1 MKIGILVAM
10 SVEFNQLFRLME
22 DKSTA
27 SEGGTEFTTGK
38 IGQHEIIL
46 MQCGIGKVNAAM
58 GTTLLIRHF
67 APDCI
72 ISTGCA
78 GGIDARLSVMDV
90 VVSREL
96 VYHDVDCG
104 TTLGC
109 ELGQVQGL
117 PLRFQGDRR
126 LVDAATGLD
135 TTTQIHA
142 GLICTGDQFIT
153 SRETLDKIKQ
163 NFPDGLAVDMES
175 AAIAQVCYLQ
185 GVPFVSFRVISD
197 TPGADGHQQQYE
209 GFWTDMADRSF
220 GVTRDFINGL
230 C

>member
-1 MKIGILVAM
+1 MA
-10 SVEFNQLFRLME
+10 VEFDQLAKLME
-22 DKSTA
+22 DKATA
-27 SEGGTEFTTGK
+27 SEGGAQFTTGK
-38 IGQHEIIL
+38 IGKHNIVL
-46 MQCGIGKVNAAM
+46 MQCGIGKVNAAV

-78 GGIDARLSVMDV
+78 GGIDECLNVMDV

-104 TTLGC
+104 VTLGC

-117 PLRFQGDRR
+117 PLRFQGDTR
-126 LVDAATGLD
+126 LVEAATKLE
-135 TTTQIHA
+135 TNTHIHA

-153 SRETLDKIKQ
+153 SRKALDKIKQ

-197 TPGADGHQQQYE
+197 TPGADEHQKQYE

-220 GVTRDFINGL
+220 GISRSFIFAL
-230 C
+230 

>member
-1 MKIGILVAM
+1 MTIGILVAM
-10 SVEFNQLFRLME
+10 AVEFDQLAKLME
-22 DKSTA
+22 DKATA
-27 SEGGTEFTTGK
+27 SEGGAQFTTGK
-38 IGQHEIIL
+38 IGKHNIVL
-46 MQCGIGKVNAAM
+46 MQCGIGKVNAAV

-67 APDCI
+67 TPDCI

-78 GGIDARLSVMDV
+78 GGIDECLNVMDV

-104 TTLGC
+104 VTLGC

-117 PLRFQGDRR
+117 PLRFQGDTR
-126 LVDAATGLD
+126 LVEAATKLE
-135 TTTQIHA
+135 TNTHIHA

-153 SRETLDKIKQ
+153 SRKALDKIKQ

-197 TPGADGHQQQYE
+197 TPGADEHQKQYE

-220 GVTRDFINGL
+220 GISRSFIFAL
-230 C
+230 

>member
-1 MKIGILVAM
+1 MA
-10 SVEFNQLFRLME
+10 VEFDQLAKLME
-22 DKSTA
+22 DKATA
-27 SEGGTEFTTGK
+27 SEGGAQFTTGK
-38 IGQHEIIL
+38 IGKHNIVL
-46 MQCGIGKVNAAM
+46 MQCGIGKVNAAV

-67 APDCI
+67 TPDCI

-78 GGIDARLSVMDV
+78 GGIDECLNVMDV
-90 VVSREL
+90 VVSCEL

-104 TTLGC
+104 VTLGC

-117 PLRFQGDRR
+117 PLRFQGDTR
-126 LVDAATGLD
+126 LVEAATKLE
-135 TTTQIHA
+135 TNTHIHA

-153 SRETLDKIKQ
+153 SRKALDKIKQ

-197 TPGADGHQQQYE
+197 TPGADEHQKQYE

-220 GVTRDFINGL
+220 GISRSFIFAL
-230 C
+230 

>member
-1 MKIGILVAM
+1 MTIGILVAM
-10 SVEFNQLFRLME
+10 AVEFDQLAKLME
-22 DKSTA
+22 DKATA
-27 SEGGTEFTTGK
+27 SEGGAQFTTGK
-38 IGQHEIIL
+38 IGKHNIVL
-46 MQCGIGKVNAAM
+46 MQCGIGKVNAAV

-78 GGIDARLSVMDV
+78 GGIDECLNVMDV

-104 TTLGC
+104 VTLGC

-117 PLRFQGDRR
+117 PLRFQGDTR
-126 LVDAATGLD
+126 LVEAATKLE
-135 TTTQIHA
+135 TNTHIHA

-153 SRETLDKIKQ
+153 SRKALDKIKQ

-197 TPGADGHQQQYE
+197 TPGADEHQKQYE

-220 GVTRDFINGL
+220 GISRSFIFAL
-230 C
+230 

>member
-1 MKIGILVAM
+1 MTIGILVAM
-10 SVEFNQLFRLME
+10 AVEFDQLAKLME
-22 DKSTA
+22 DKATA
-27 SEGGTEFTTGK
+27 SEGGAQFTTGK
-38 IGQHEIIL
+38 IGKHNIVL
-46 MQCGIGKVNAAM
+46 MQCGIGKVNAAV

-67 APDCI
+67 TPDCI

-78 GGIDARLSVMDV
+78 GGIDECLNVMDV

-104 TTLGC
+104 VTLGC

-117 PLRFQGDRR
+117 PLRFQGDTR
-126 LVDAATGLD
+126 LVEAATKLE
-135 TTTQIHA
+135 TNTHIHA

-153 SRETLDKIKQ
+153 SRKALDKIKQ

-197 TPGADGHQQQYE
+197 TPGADEHQKQYE

-220 GVTRDFINGL
+220 GITRSFIFAL
-230 C
+230 

>member
-1 MKIGILVAM
+1 MTIGILVAM
-10 SVEFNQLFRLME
+10 AVEFDQLAKLME
-22 DKSTA
+22 DKATA
-27 SEGGTEFTTGK
+27 SEGGAQFTTGK
-38 IGQHEIIL
+38 IGKHNIVL
-46 MQCGIGKVNAAM
+46 MQCGIGKVNAAV

-78 GGIDARLSVMDV
+78 GGIDECLNVMDV

-104 TTLGC
+104 VTLGC
-109 ELGQVQGL
+109 ELGQVQGM
-117 PLRFQGDRR
+117 PLRFQGDTR
-126 LVDAATGLD
+126 LVEAATKLE
-135 TTTQIHA
+135 TNTHIHA

-153 SRETLDKIKQ
+153 SRKALDKIKQ

-197 TPGADGHQQQYE
+197 TPGADEHQKQYE

-220 GVTRDFINGL
+220 GITRSFIFAL
-230 C
+230 

>member
-1 MKIGILVAM
+1 MTIGILVAM
-10 SVEFNQLFRLME
+10 AVEFDQLAKLME
-22 DKSTA
+22 DKATA
-27 SEGGTEFTTGK
+27 SEGGAQFTTGK
-38 IGQHEIIL
+38 IGKHNIVL
-46 MQCGIGKVNAAM
+46 MQCGIGKVNAAV

-67 APDCI
+67 TPDCI

-78 GGIDARLSVMDV
+78 GGIDECLNVMDV
-90 VVSREL
+90 VVSCEL

-104 TTLGC
+104 VTLGC

-117 PLRFQGDRR
+117 PLRFQGDTR
-126 LVDAATGLD
+126 LVEAATKLE
-135 TTTQIHA
+135 TNTHIHA

-153 SRETLDKIKQ
+153 SRKALDKIKQ

-185 GVPFVSFRVISD
+185 NVPFVSFRVISD
-197 TPGADGHQQQYE
+197 TPGADGHKQQYE

-220 GVTRDFINGL
+220 GITRSFIFAL
-230 C
+230 